1 MQLPW
6 KCGHEG
12 VGIQYDQALYRF
24 QQSQKLLSHQLE
36 VWKNY
41 AGCIKEYEELGQMQL
56 VSGNN
61 GYEGKETFYLT
72 HCLVIQQHISTAKLR
87 GLFYMSARSTN
98 DPLK

>member
-12 VGIQYDQALYRF
+12 VGRQYDQALYRF
-24 QQSQKLLSHQLE
+24 EQSEKQLSHQLD

-41 AGCIKEYEELGQMQL
+41 AGCIKECEELEQMQL
-56 VSGNN
+56 VSGDN
-61 GYEGKETFYLT
+61 GNEGKETFYLT
-72 HCLVIQQHISTAKLR
+72 HYLVFQHYISTTKLR
-87 GLFYMSARSTN
+87 GMFYMSARSNN